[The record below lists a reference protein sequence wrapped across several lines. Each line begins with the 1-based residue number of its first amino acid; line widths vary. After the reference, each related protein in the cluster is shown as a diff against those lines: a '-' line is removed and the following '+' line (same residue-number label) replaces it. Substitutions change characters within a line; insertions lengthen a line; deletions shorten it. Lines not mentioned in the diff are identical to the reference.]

1 MADSQRASSIV
12 DSALNLPSQKRNAY
26 VEDVCMG
33 DTNLKQ
39 DVLILLSQSDNQS
52 VSDAPENSP
61 SMIGEQIGPY
71 IIEGIIGMG
80 GMGMIHKAKDTR
92 LDRCVALKCLPPHLT
107 VNNQNRERFL
117 NEAKAVSRLDHANI
131 CTLYDIGET
140 NDNQL
145 YIAMPFY
152 DGYTLEQRIRNG
164 PLPADD
170 AIAICVQICQGLQ
183 AAHASGI
190 VHRDIK
196 PANVIVTSEGIVKIL
211 DFGVAKISG
220 INMTSTGVSLG
231 TVSYM
236 APEQLRGDSVDA
248 RADIWALGV
257 VFYEMLVG
265 KRPYKGEQAPAIIN
279 SVLYADPPDLTLPK
293 HLPITLNLVIDKALA
308 RAADDRYPS
317 LSEFID
323 DLRKISNNEIITPHT
338 PRNNADSA
346 HAVNNTRE
354 TTVSFEQNTIDDL
367 TKELTKH
374 VGPMAPVLV
383 SKAIKTATSIDD
395 LCKHLEEHFPDDNVR
410 QKMRQR
416 FVVTSS
422 SSTLSAENDSFLEL
436 SEEMLQC
443 VSDVSTSFIGPI
455 GKLLINRYKNKS
467 QTVDGL
473 CELLSEHVG
482 DADDKK
488 EFITK
493 IKKCF

>member
-265 KRPYKGEQAPAIIN
+265 KRPI
-279 SVLYADPPDLTLPK
+279 
-293 HLPITLNLVIDKALA
+293 
-308 RAADDRYPS
+308 R
-317 LSEFID
+317 
-323 DLRKISNNEIITPHT
+323 
-338 PRNNADSA
+338 
-346 HAVNNTRE
+346 VN
-354 TTVSFEQNTIDDL
+354 
-367 TKELTKH
+367 K
-374 VGPMAPVLV
+374 
-383 SKAIKTATSIDD
+383 
-395 LCKHLEEHFPDDNVR
+395 R
-410 QKMRQR
+410 QQ
-416 FVVTSS
+416 
-422 SSTLSAENDSFLEL
+422 
-436 SEEMLQC
+436 
-443 VSDVSTSFIGPI
+443 
-455 GKLLINRYKNKS
+455 
-467 QTVDGL
+467 
-473 CELLSEHVG
+473 
-482 DADDKK
+482 
-488 EFITK
+488 
-493 IKKCF
+493 